1 MSHLK
6 KSWELYIGYFESTF
20 AETIL
25 RFSKTRKDLNQLLA
39 EIICYDK
46 MNDNFND
53 KFDPCCQNHR
63 DYLFVRRK
71 YLRQTKE
78 LVENINALTERL
90 LLLQTKHTSLQSMM
104 QEVKDTLHEFDMD
117 SV

>member
-1 MSHLK
+1 MFHLK
-6 KSWELYIGYFESTF
+6 KSWELYIGYSEGAYTK
-20 AETIL
+20 TIS
-25 RFSKTRKDLNQLLA
+25 RFLKTRKELNQLLA

-46 MNDNFND
+46 VNDNFND
-53 KFDPCCQNHR
+53 KFDSNCQEHR
-63 DYLFVRRK
+63 DYLFERRK

-90 LLLQTKHTSLQSMM
+90 LLLQIKHTNLKSMM
-104 QEVKDTLHEFDMD
+104 QAVRQILNEFDMD